1 MHLTKL
7 QILGFKSFA
16 DETTLEFGAGLT
28 AVVGPNGSGKS
39 NIVDAILWAL
49 GERSHKALRGHA
61 ATDVIFNGAAN
72 RKPTGLAEVS
82 LFFDNAGGELPI
94 GFQEVQVTR
103 RLFRD
108 GEGEYRLGGSR
119 CRLRDVTD
127 LFLDTGVGPDAG
139 CIISQGEID
148 AILSARPEDRRGLIE
163 GAAGIQKYHARRT
176 ETRRRLDRVGV
187 DLTRIRDIA
196 SELEKQVEPLA
207 AQAQVAREYDALVA
221 RLKALQLAVLARD
234 YAARQTRLADNQSA
248 RAQSEARVGQA
259 QLEIENAER
268 FETLTARRL
277 RELEAQVELLSEQ
290 LTETVSSLK
299 GVEGQ
304 IAVARER
311 RRALSEQGEFGARE
325 IGHLRAR
332 IAATSEQIAQTK
344 AALARAG
351 TENSGLNA
359 AAAQA
364 EARLGAANAALS
376 EAARELQL
384 IQDQHIETL
393 RAGQARREQIA
404 AARAGGEALDARLR
418 ELEKLA
424 HTGDATARELES
436 ARAEAVKTRD
446 GLRAQIEDQ
455 TELHRARAAL
465 ESARAGHKTAAETL
479 AHNREH
485 RARAASRAG
494 ALRELQESGEGLA
507 GGTRAVLAAAQKGDL
522 PPDYLPVAEALVA
535 PRELE
540 LAIEIALGAAVN
552 NLICPDNRAAKTAI
566 EFLKRR
572 SAGRATFL
580 PLDVLRAS
588 GLGPKTLDI
597 LSDNA
602 VRGIASELVEFD
614 AKDARAIE
622 YLLGR
627 IVIVETL
634 EDATRLARRCDGGAR
649 LVTLQGELVLPAG
662 AVTGGAGKGR
672 GNGLLG
678 RKRELDEIEAT
689 LAELETQIETA
700 NADLNDAQD
709 EVSAREDAL
718 REATETHQELRR
730 ALARQEREAEG
741 AEREARRHAAQ
752 IEAVAAQIAATRAK
766 LDASQISQRETEI
779 AANAHDANSKAL
791 ESRVEG
797 ARAVV
802 AQRQS
807 EKDRIAAEVAEV
819 RGQFSGAQERL
830 SAMRREI
837 RELERTIN
845 DANEQIVNKQSQLD
859 RAQTEDAR
867 LISAEIELISALEEQ
882 TQRRSDLE
890 YQTRKAREER
900 GAALEKLEVVNLELK
915 KARLELHE
923 AQDQFHKIEV
933 RIAATETEIADTRRR
948 LRDEFAL
955 EAASVLAC
963 LETGAPLRLLAPASE
978 TGADPG
984 DDLDAGSISDGAG
997 TISDGAG
1004 AFSASAGAFSDS
1016 AGAFSDSAGAFSDSA
1031 GTISDSAG
1039 GFSAS
1044 AGGFSASAGGFSD
1057 GAGTISDSAGAIS
1070 DGAGTISDSAGAFSD
1085 GAGGFSDGGNVVSA
1099 SRNGVSDVVGMALGA
1114 ENGASGAACPA
1125 LDHFLRDAGFE
1136 RRAATLEIAELTRKI
1151 GGLGSVNVGAVAQY
1165 EALKTRL
1172 DFLVEQ
1178 RDDLEVSRGE
1188 LGAIM
1193 AEIDGRIQSQFTQT
1207 FAAIRTAFGEL
1218 FERVF
1223 GGGKTH
1229 LSLTDPDNLLETGI
1243 ELRVQMPGK
1252 AAQDISLL
1260 SGGERALTAL
1270 SFMMAILRVRPAPFV
1285 ILDEVDAPLDQ
1296 SNVGR
1301 FTDLLREFAGQT
1313 QFIVIT
1319 HNNGTMQAAD
1329 VLYGVT
1335 QQQAGVSTLMSVRL
1349 AESVEV
1355 EALAVA

>member
-187 DLTRIRDIA
+187 DLTRICDIA
-196 SELEKQVEPLA
+196 SELEKQVAPLA

-277 RELEAQVELLSEQ
+277 RELETQVELLSEQ

-709 EVSAREDAL
+709 EVSARENAL

-997 TISDGAG
+997 AFSDGAGTISDGAG

-1016 AGAFSDSAGAFSDSA
+1016 P

-1039 GFSAS
+1039 GFSDS
-1044 AGGFSASAGGFSD
+1044 AGTISDGAGAFSD
-1057 GAGTISDSAGAIS
+1057 GAGAFSDSPGTISDSAG
-1070 DGAGTISDSAGAFSD
+1070 GFSDSAGTGTISGTISD

-1125 LDHFLRDAGFE
+1125 LDHFLREAGFE

-1188 LGAIM
+1188 LNAIM